1 MKPRYSRLPPDERAE
16 FLSEK
21 TNDFLKALARE
32 LDWLDPSGKASAR
45 FFHKRK
51 RGRPRKCEAGHLT
64 GPRDE

>member
-32 LDWLDPSGKASAR
+32 LEWLDPSGKASAPDPATYAKIVPNPVR
-45 FFHKRK
+45 APQ
-51 RGRPRKCEAGHLT
+51 G
-64 GPRDE
+64 